1 MCSEEDKEKLDELF
15 EKYKPYLS
23 KPGEGASLFDDW
35 NELAPDFLDQC
46 TVPDRKVNEEV
57 TSVRVPAGR
66 HPRNRG

>member
-35 NELAPDFLDQC
+35 NELAPDFLVAETC
-46 TVPDRKVNEEV
+46 RKRPSPKTV
-57 TSVRVPAGR
+57 
-66 HPRNRG
+66 